1 MEGLTTV
8 QVGGLVVFSA
18 LTVVLLAL
26 TLMIVQKQKD
36 GGHTPVETAVYKAV
50 EIFAYKAIVLAY
62 RAADKTLDEFGFR
75 LTGLDKKAIADRLYD
90 MIPEEIKG
98 IDVRVIKAI
107 VNRQK
112 FSEIMEDVFR
122 EVEAFYANNKA
133 GFDKEVNAFIEAH
146 KPAGQSPF

>member
-1 MEGLTTV
+1 
-8 QVGGLVVFSA
+8 
-18 LTVVLLAL
+18 
-26 TLMIVQKQKD
+26 
-36 GGHTPVETAVYKAV
+36 V
-50 EIFAYKAIVLAY
+50 EIFAYKAIVSAY
-62 RAADKTLDEFGFR
+62 RAADKTLDEFGVR

-112 FSEIMEDVFR
+112 FSEIVEDVFR

-146 KPAGQSPF
+146 KPTGQEPF